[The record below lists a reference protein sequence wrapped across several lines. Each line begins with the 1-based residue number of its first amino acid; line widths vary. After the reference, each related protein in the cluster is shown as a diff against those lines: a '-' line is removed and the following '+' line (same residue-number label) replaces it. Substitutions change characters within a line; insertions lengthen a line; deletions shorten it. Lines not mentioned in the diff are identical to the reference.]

1 MFNVGSSSSSKAEE
15 LSERIASMNLA
26 NTSHCTNDNLTSSR
40 DSINAIPPSDIENLE
55 TDVEENTVTV
65 PFADQFYRD
74 ATELKV
80 HNGDIVVPHFNIV
93 TEAAVAA
100 PAINSQTCFVS
111 GNTNMILNHMNDN
124 FMYLENTNSAP
135 AQQMHQPQQKSPSDN
150 AKLQDTSPNTNVNV
164 KVARSKDLEKRKL
177 SQNLDNF
184 SLRLG
189 QSFDVEAQRKTNERR
204 EKDKDRNKEKEQKCS
219 KSMAQ
224 SADEK
229 RSTEYVAQHMSLNCY
244 FIDTPYICIYKN
256 EG

>member
-1 MFNVGSSSSSKAEE
+1 
-15 LSERIASMNLA
+15 MNLA

-65 PFADQFYRD
+65 PFADQSYRD
-74 ATELKV
+74 ATELKA

-100 PAINSQTCFVS
+100 PVINSQTCFVS

-124 FMYLENTNSAP
+124 FIYSANTNSSP
-135 AQQMHQPQQKSPSDN
+135 PQQTQQTHQPQQKSPSDN
-150 AKLQDTSPNTNVNV
+150 AKLPDTSSNTNANA

-189 QSFDVEAQRKTNERR
+189 QSFDMEVQRKTIERR
-204 EKDKDRNKEKEQKCS
+204 EKDKDRDKEKEQKFS

-229 RSTEYVAQHMSLNCY
+229 RSTELVVHCLSRIYYCLHSHIY
-244 FIDTPYICIYKN
+244 FQKFTTMPAARL
-256 EG
+256 GLLR